1 MILTLLQN
9 GDYETARTQALTELK
24 TTPITQNFIIM
35 QHGRTMHSVKKML
48 QSLYEKALQL
58 GLPADSRKEAYIGL
72 GSTYRI
78 TGQPEN
84 LSAFSKQLYKNFQI
98 IMPCVLFQ

>member
-48 QSLYEKALQL
+48 QS
-58 GLPADSRKEAYIGL
+58 PFTRKLFSLVFLLILAKK
-72 GSTYRI
+72 RI
-78 TGQPEN
+78 
-84 LSAFSKQLYKNFQI
+84 
-98 IMPCVLFQ
+98 